1 MKELLRRYIKDKK
14 VLILGFGREGRSTFR
29 LLQYFFSPLL
39 RSIADRNP
47 GLPLTEV
54 ENEKVSEL
62 FLGKDY
68 LNALG
73 WADIVFKSPGINLGK
88 TLIVQSNKKNR
99 LTNLP
104 FS

>member
-29 LLQYFFSPLL
+29 LLQYFFPSLKMA
-39 RSIADRNP
+39 IADRNP

-88 TLIVQSNKKNR
+88 SIDSSIKQKIV
-99 LTNLP
+99 
-104 FS
+104 